1 MDIDR
6 LKPELTWWPSPAKL
20 NLFLHIVGRYANG
33 YHQLQS
39 LFQLLDYGDELAF
52 DCNQT
57 GNIRLLT
64 PMVDVKHD
72 DNLIVR
78 AAHLLQK
85 QWVLKHRDKT
95 MLLPG
100 CDIYIKKCLPMGGGI
115 GGGSSNAATTLVV
128 LNHLWQTDFTT
139 AELAGFALSLGADV
153 PIFVEGNTAF
163 AEGIGEQLQA
173 LPQPEAAYLVVFPQC
188 HVATQAIFNHPDLP
202 RKSEKILA
210 KDYQFSQT
218 RNDCQQLVCELFP
231 NVAKSLQWLL
241 EYAPSRMTG
250 TGSCVFA
257 QFSDLASARQTQAL
271 LPKGTISFTA
281 NGVNRS
287 PLHQMMM
294 CRSEGSRSE

>member
-1 MDIDR
+1 MDIER
-6 LKPELTWWPSPAKL
+6 LKPALTWWPSPAKL

-57 GNIRLLT
+57 GKIRLLT
-64 PMVDVKHD
+64 PMANVKHD

-78 AAHLLQK
+78 AAHLLQT
-85 QWVLKHRDKT
+85 QWGLKHSDKNI
-95 MLLPG
+95 LLPG

-128 LNHLWQTDFTT
+128 LNHLWQTGFTT

-202 RKSEKILA
+202 RNSEKIVA

-257 QFSDLASARQTQAL
+257 QFSDLANARQTQAL

-287 PLHQMMM
+287 PLHQIMM
-294 CRSEGSRSE
+294 CRSE